1 MNDLFEGPTRVERP
15 HGEEHLSR
23 SEKRELRAERKRA
36 AARRR
41 RALISVL
48 VAVILIGAGGYFVW
62 TKGTAF
68 FDSFDLFGSE
78 TSDEILDF
86 PGPGTGEVQVTVP
99 AGAAGSQIGEILAE
113 GGVVA
118 SGKAFTAAYTAN
130 PDAGSIQPGTYNLFK
145 EMKAS
150 DAVTALLNPENRADY
165 IVEIPNG
172 FNKAKT
178 IARIVKVTGFSEADV
193 QAAMDD
199 AAGIGLPAEAG
210 GNAEGWLSPARYEF
224 ALDATPTQMIAQMVA
239 GTVAT
244 LDSLAVPVENR
255 QTLLTT
261 ASIVEK
267 EAGTDEDRPL
277 MASVIQNRL
286 DIDKKLEMD
295 ATLHYVLPGGDDAST
310 SAEDLTFDSP
320 YNTYIYTGLPPSPIA
335 SPSVA
340 SLQAVINPAD
350 TDYLYWVAVDPVNKI
365 TKFAVTYT
373 EHLENRQEYLAWREA
388 HNAANE

>member
-1 MNDLFEGPTRVERP
+1 MNDLFEGPTRVERA
-15 HGEEHLSR
+15 HGEEQLSR

-48 VAVILIGAGGYFVW
+48 VAVIFIGAGGYFMW

-78 TSDEILDF
+78 TADEIVDY
-86 PGPGTGEVQVTVP
+86 PGPGGGAVQVTVA
-99 AGAAGSQIGEILAE
+99 AGAAGSQIGEVLTE
-113 GGVVA
+113 MGVVA
-118 SGKAFTAAYTAN
+118 STKAFVAAYTAN
-130 PDAGSIQPGTYNLFK
+130 PQAGSIQPGTYNLFK
-145 EMKAS
+145 SMKAS
-150 DAVTALLNPENRADY
+150 DAVTALLDSANRADF

-178 IARIVKVTGFSEADV
+178 IARIVKVTGFSEAEV

-210 GNAEGWLSPARYEF
+210 GNAEGWLAPARYEF
-224 ALDATPTQMIAQMVA
+224 ALDATPTQMIAKMVA

-244 LDSLAVPVENR
+244 LDSLEVPAENR
-255 QTLLTT
+255 QNLLIT
-261 ASIVEK
+261 ASIVER

-277 MASVIQNRL
+277 MASIIQNRL
-286 DIDKKLEMD
+286 DIDMMLQMD

-310 SAEDLTFDSP
+310 TTEDLAYDSP
-320 YNTYIYTGLPPSPIA
+320 YNTYKYNGLPPTPIA

-340 SLQAVINPAD
+340 SLQAVLTPAE

-365 TKFAVTYT
+365 TKYAKTFAEHQENVKLYT
-373 EHLENRQEYLAWREA
+373 AWKLE
-388 HNAANE
+388 HNAAKE